1 MSPWDLVYIVHCVVR
16 VIEIVEVLIE
26 FIVVSGDE
34 IMRLVLSV
42 VRGIQRGCLSEEVF
56 QPTGGDGEARL
67 VTGAAALPPED
78 CLLRRDVH

>member
-1 MSPWDLVYIVHCVVR
+1 MGQKWGGNHPSPMSPWDLVYIVHCVVR

-42 VRGIQRGCLSEEVF
+42 VR
-56 QPTGGDGEARL
+56 
-67 VTGAAALPPED
+67 
-78 CLLRRDVH
+78 